1 MLNAARTAA
10 RIASGNKKAGPVG
23 LKAKTL
29 KKNYYSVTTSW
40 EEVSLKDKMPYLQK
54 LNDRIF
60 ALDKRVHKVQASQSD
75 TTSHIFFCNSEGV
88 MFYDYRPMV
97 TLGAVC
103 IMEED
108 GKTENGYA
116 ARAYR
121 RGFDFLIGKYGNILP
136 VEVRLKSMQRTYQR
150 GG

>member
-1 MLNAARTAA
+1 
-10 RIASGNKKAGPVG
+10 
-23 LKAKTL
+23 
-29 KKNYYSVTTSW
+29 
-40 EEVSLKDKMPYLQK
+40 
-54 LNDRIF
+54 
-60 ALDKRVHKVQASQSD
+60 
-75 TTSHIFFCNSEGV
+75 

-121 RGFDFLIGKYGNILP
+121 RGFDFLSD
-136 VEVRLKSMQRTYQR
+136 EVVA
-150 GG
+150 